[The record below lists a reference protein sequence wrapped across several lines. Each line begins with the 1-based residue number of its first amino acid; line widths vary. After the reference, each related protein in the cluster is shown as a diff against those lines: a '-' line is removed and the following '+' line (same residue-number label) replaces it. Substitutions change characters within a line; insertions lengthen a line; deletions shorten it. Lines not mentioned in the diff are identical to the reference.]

1 MINICHRPPFL
12 SPPPCCAILIVGEYC
27 FPRVLLGARRQR
39 QGSSLMRCPLRTL
52 RAASVPA
59 AERGHDVFARQIST
73 LRKMICHFW
82 TGVVKPTDMVAMKL
96 AAIALPLAS
105 ALPSATVSGN
115 MNGKYAVSS
124 GGDIGVPWNDD
135 YKSKVGIPSPEST
148 NLFFSPESAV
158 RRVEG
163 GSAGVAR

>member
-1 MINICHRPPFL
+1 MRID
-12 SPPPCCAILIVGEYC
+12 
-27 FPRVLLGARRQR
+27 LLWRCD
-39 QGSSLMRCPLRTL
+39 SS
-52 RAASVPA
+52 
-59 AERGHDVFARQIST
+59 DVFARQIST